1 MKLYIGNLSYTTT
14 EDTLREAFS
23 NYGDVVSVYISKDKF
38 TEQSKGFGFI
48 EMGTEQQGERAIG
61 GMNGK
66 DIDGRRLRVSV
77 AVDKKRSSGVAG
89 KYTHEDR
96 GSGGHSERFY
106 NNDNGRNFRGARFNR
121 DERNDRGDRFDR
133 GNRFSSRDRKPF
145 RDTHSSNQNHEERT
159 SYAEEF

>member
-23 NYGDVVSVYISKDKF
+23 NYGDVVSVFITKDKF

-66 DIDGRRLRVSV
+66 DVDGRRLRVSV
-77 AVDKKRSSGVAG
+77 AVEKKRSSEAARR
-89 KYTHEDR
+89 YTDDNGER
-96 GSGGHSERFY
+96 SERPRRFH
-106 NNDNGRNFRGARFNR
+106 NDDGERNFRGERR
-121 DERNDRGDRFDR
+121 DRGERRERGDRFDR
-133 GNRFSSRDRKPF
+133 GERFGDRERKPF
-145 RDTHSSNQNHEERT
+145 RGSRPSSQNHAER
-159 SYAEEF
+159 SSSAEEY